1 MENIKFNKI
10 HSKGDVTINGDKI
23 SLRKFKSNDYSLFE
37 ELIKDND
44 YSFYFCL
51 DGKDS
56 DFFKNYVC
64 GMIMQME
71 MGLGIAFTI
80 ETKGIF
86 FKRKIGYIVGDYTT
100 LRSTIGSERGLNIN
114 FAILPKYRNKGY
126 ATDAV
131 RSLAKA
137 YQSSPIKMFIM
148 DIAESNKASIKIA
161 TKLDFLK
168 DSRIP
173 LFDVKHSDIGT
184 HYKWFNAVS
193 WIIKKNGK

>member
-10 HSKGDVTINGDKI
+10 HSKGDVVINGDKI
-23 SLRKFKSNDYSLFE
+23 SLKKFKSGDYSLFE

-44 YSFYFCL
+44 YSYYFCF

-71 MGLGIAFTI
+71 MGLGVAFTI

-86 FKRKIGYIVGDYTT
+86 FKRRIGYIVGDYTT
-100 LRSTIGSERGLNIN
+100 VRSSIGSERGLNIN

-126 ATDAV
+126 ATDAIKN
-131 RSLAKA
+131 LIKA
-137 YQSSPIKMFIM
+137 YQSSPINMVIM
-148 DIAESNKASIKIA
+148 DISENNKSSIKVA
-161 TKLDFLK
+161 NKLEFLK
-168 DSRIP
+168 DTSNP
-173 LFDVKHSDIGT
+173 LYDTQHPNIGI
-184 HYKWFNAVS
+184 HYKWINTVS
-193 WIIKKNGK
+193 YVIKKFR